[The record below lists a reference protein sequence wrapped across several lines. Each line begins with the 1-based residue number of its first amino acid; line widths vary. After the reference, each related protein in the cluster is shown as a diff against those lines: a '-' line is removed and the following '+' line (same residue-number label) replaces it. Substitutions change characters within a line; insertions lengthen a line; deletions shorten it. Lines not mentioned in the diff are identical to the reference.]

1 LVHDLIIR
9 KHNPKNTVMSPK
21 PMLTLSQVMEKL
33 REKGITDEIRMTEDK
48 KFVIT
53 GTEKSYRSEDLKIL
67 RTYRFEGAS
76 DPDDNIALYLIEDM
90 YGNKAMIIDS
100 YGANSNY
107 EGPEFDEF
115 LKSIPSVEENEEYDF

>member
-1 LVHDLIIR
+1 MI
-9 KHNPKNTVMSPK
+9 PK

-33 REKGITDEIRMTEDK
+33 REKGITDEIRMTDDK
-48 KFVIT
+48 KFVIS

-76 DPDDNIALYLIEDM
+76 DPADNTALYLVEDL

-100 YGANSNY
+100 YGADSNY
-107 EGPEFDEF
+107 DGREFDEF
-115 LKSIPSVEENEEYDF
+115 IKSLSTEEKEEYDF

>member
-1 LVHDLIIR
+1 MI
-9 KHNPKNTVMSPK
+9 PK

-33 REKGITDEIRMTEDK
+33 REKGITDEIRMTDDK
-48 KFVIT
+48 KFVIS

-76 DPDDNIALYLIEDM
+76 DPADNMALYLVEDL

-100 YGANSNY
+100 YGASSNY
-107 EGPEFDEF
+107 DGCEFDEF
-115 LKSIPSVEENEEYDF
+115 IKSLPTEEKEEYDF

>member
-1 LVHDLIIR
+1 
-9 KHNPKNTVMSPK
+9 MSPK

-115 LKSIPSVEENEEYDF
+115 LKSIPTGEENEEYDF

>member
-1 LVHDLIIR
+1 MVLDLIIR
-9 KHNPKNTVMSPK
+9 KHQSKNNIVMIPK

-33 REKGITDEIRMTEDK
+33 REKGITDEIRMTDDK
-48 KFVIT
+48 KFVIS

-76 DPDDNIALYLIEDM
+76 DPADNMALYLVEDL

-100 YGANSNY
+100 YGASSNY
-107 EGPEFDEF
+107 DGREFDEF
-115 LKSIPSVEENEEYDF
+115 IKSLPTEEKEEYDF

>member
-1 LVHDLIIR
+1 MVLYLIIR
-9 KHNPKNTVMSPK
+9 KHQSKNNIVMIPK

-33 REKGITDEIRMTEDK
+33 REKGITDEIRMTDDK
-48 KFVIT
+48 KFVIS

-76 DPDDNIALYLIEDM
+76 DPADNTALYLVEDL

-100 YGANSNY
+100 YGASSNY
-107 EGPEFDEF
+107 DGREFDEF
-115 LKSIPSVEENEEYDF
+115 IKSLPTEEKEEYDF

>member
-1 LVHDLIIR
+1 M
-9 KHNPKNTVMSPK
+9 NNPK

-33 REKGITDEIRMTEDK
+33 RQKGITKEILMNEDK
-48 KFVIT
+48 KFVLRDEGIVY
-53 GTEKSYRSEDLKIL
+53 KPEDLKII

-76 DPDDNIALYLIEDM
+76 DPDDNVALYLLQDI

-107 EGPEFDEF
+107 SGPEFDEF
-115 LKSIPSVEENEEYDF
+115 LKKIEEDEQKEEYDF

>member
-1 LVHDLIIR
+1 MVLDLIIR
-9 KHNPKNTVMSPK
+9 KHQSKNNIVMIPK

-33 REKGITDEIRMTEDK
+33 REKGITDEIRMTDDK
-48 KFVIT
+48 KFVIS

-76 DPDDNIALYLIEDM
+76 DPADNTALYLVEDL

-100 YGANSNY
+100 YGASSNY
-107 EGPEFDEF
+107 DGREFDEF
-115 LKSIPSVEENEEYDF
+115 IKSLPTEEKEEYDF

>member
-1 LVHDLIIR
+1 
-9 KHNPKNTVMSPK
+9 
-21 PMLTLSQVMEKL
+21 MLTLSQVMEKL
-33 REKGITDEIRMTEDK
+33 REKGITDEIRMTDDK
-48 KFVIT
+48 KFVIS

-76 DPDDNIALYLIEDM
+76 DPADNMALYLVEDL

-107 EGPEFDEF
+107 DGREFDEF
-115 LKSIPSVEENEEYDF
+115 IKSLPTEEKEEYDF

>member
-1 LVHDLIIR
+1 
-9 KHNPKNTVMSPK
+9 MSNPK

-33 REKGITDEIRMTEDK
+33 RQKGITKEILMNEDK
-48 KFVIT
+48 KFVLRDEGIVY
-53 GTEKSYRSEDLKIL
+53 KPEDLKII

-76 DPDDNIALYLIEDM
+76 DPADNVALYLLQDV

-115 LKSIPSVEENEEYDF
+115 LKKIEEDEQKEEYDF

>member
-1 LVHDLIIR
+1 MVLDLIIR
-9 KHNPKNTVMSPK
+9 KHQSKNNIVMIPK

-33 REKGITDEIRMTEDK
+33 REKGITDEIRMTDDK
-48 KFVIT
+48 KFVIS

-76 DPDDNIALYLIEDM
+76 DPADNIALYLVEDL

-100 YGANSNY
+100 YGASSNY
-107 EGPEFDEF
+107 DGREFDEF
-115 LKSIPSVEENEEYDF
+115 IKSLPTEEKEEYDF

>member
-1 LVHDLIIR
+1 MI
-9 KHNPKNTVMSPK
+9 PK

-33 REKGITDEIRMTEDK
+33 REKGITDEIRMTDDK
-48 KFVIT
+48 KFVIS

-76 DPDDNIALYLIEDM
+76 DPADNVALYLVEDL

-100 YGANSNY
+100 YGADSNY
-107 EGPEFDEF
+107 DGREFDEF
-115 LKSIPSVEENEEYDF
+115 IKSLPTEEREEYDF

>member
-1 LVHDLIIR
+1 MVHDLIIR
-9 KHNPKNTVMSPK
+9 KHQSKNNIVMIPK

-33 REKGITDEIRMTEDK
+33 REKGITDEIRMTDDK
-48 KFVIT
+48 KFVIS

-76 DPDDNIALYLIEDM
+76 DPADNTALYLVEDL

-100 YGANSNY
+100 YGASSNY
-107 EGPEFDEF
+107 DGREFDEF
-115 LKSIPSVEENEEYDF
+115 IKSLPTEEKEEYDF

>member
-115 LKSIPSVEENEEYDF
+115 LKSIPTGEENEEYDF

>member
-1 LVHDLIIR
+1 
-9 KHNPKNTVMSPK
+9 MSPK
-21 PMLTLSQVMEKL
+21 PMLTLSEVMEKL

-48 KFVIT
+48 RFVIT
-53 GTEKSYRSEDLKIL
+53 GTEKSYKPEDLKIL

-76 DPDDNIALYLIEDM
+76 DPDDNIALYLIQDL

-107 EGPEFDEF
+107 EGPEFDHF
-115 LKSIPSVEENEEYDF
+115 LKKIRAEEESEEYDF